1 MNIYKRVDDLVNEYT
16 EKMKMPEVFMSPE
29 YLAFIRQK
37 AANIISG
44 TFYHLRQEGF
54 AATQSAEDRIL
65 HNLSVNLMHDP
76 QSEITAFAADNGG
89 QGQLIG
95 INTGHELVMS
105 HPAREEQHL
114 AVLGMLYHELGH
126 VLYTDY
132 PTKRSWLRKLESKGW
147 FPQAP
152 GGINTP
158 GGVIVEQLLQDEDL
172 RPLVIDLASGIEN
185 RIEDGYI
192 ETEVRLMCPGMGRA
206 LPEGDEDV
214 KVYNLGDVI
223 AEAERRSANWKVS
236 KPGDDAGFI
245 ERRAEPSAP
254 VYGTERVFEPDGEAA
269 YVPEPEP
276 EYSPE
281 PEYITEPEPEQYRPD
296 AFENIR
302 TGGYGPEDEDADYAA
317 EGSEDGEPPRARR
330 RFRRERAENQAGPVL
345 GTLAILGY
353 KLRRAMTAGEA
364 AAVEDEVETGPEM
377 PADRAAKYYAA
388 SVTSL
393 KLRFRLAL
401 FLSVILCWISFG
413 LPTAGALGH
422 DLKTTSLVCLAIELT
437 VVMLGL
443 DIFTNGI
450 MSLVRNRPG
459 LWTMVSFSCI
469 ASALDAVV
477 SYAVG
482 TAGWG
487 LPFCGAA
494 ALSMTFALWGAL
506 LTARGL
512 RLSAKAQELAEDP
525 FCVSA
530 ETGVLDEGAALIK
543 FKRPTTGWLRRS
555 EEPDAA
561 ENAFSSLAP
570 WLIAAS
576 LLLSII
582 ATAVSKSW
590 TSFFRILA
598 AISSCTA
605 PAAAFMACA
614 LPYAVLARRVFRSG
628 AAVAGWPGIRDIG
641 RSRRLVVTDTDL
653 FPSDAV
659 SIESIRILDGMAP
672 VRVIS
677 AAGSL
682 ICASGSGLA
691 QSFLEL
697 MRKNGCTMLRVEDFC
712 CHEGGGLTS
721 IIEGQEVIC
730 GSAGFM
736 RLMGIMIPQ
745 KLASRSSVF
754 IAMGGTLTGIFNI
767 NYEPTGPVRAALASL
782 LHSNR
787 NPLFAVRDFL
797 VTPLMLRQKYRLP
810 TDGFDFPPFARRYEV
825 SGAEPGE
832 DSQISALLSREGLG
846 SFVEVADC
854 GRKAYIASALG
865 TVLGALCAVVG
876 VALFFIL
883 IVTGGAGAV
892 TAANVMTYLLLWFVP
907 VLIASIASAV

>member
-1 MNIYKRVDDLVNEYT
+1 MTDNGISLEDKLNDTVDDISLEAILAEYGDFGLGVP
-16 EKMKMPEVFMSPE
+16 PEDEVSARSRRIVMEALGETF
-29 YLAFIRQK
+29 A
-37 AANIISG
+37 G
-44 TFYHLRQEGF
+44 TADSAEAEGTEGF
-54 AATQSAEDRIL
+54 PSY
-65 HNLSVNLMHDP
+65 
-76 QSEITAFAADNGG
+76 AD
-89 QGQLIG
+89 
-95 INTGHELVMS
+95 EE
-105 HPAREEQHL
+105 PAREYRPRRARKSSRRREREREEL
-114 AVLGMLYHELGH
+114 REYRPRREREHER
-126 VLYTDY
+126 YEACE
-132 PTKRSWLRKLESKGW
+132 PA
-147 FPQAP
+147 AP
-152 GGINTP
+152 
-158 GGVIVEQLLQDEDL
+158 VIPDEDDDVKVY
-172 RPLVIDLASGIEN
+172 R
-185 RIEDGYI
+185 
-192 ETEVRLMCPGMGRA
+192 PGMGKM
-206 LPEGDEDV
+206 PEGDEDV

-223 AEAERRSANWKVS
+223 AEAERRSANWNIS
-236 KPGDDAGFI
+236 RPGDEAGFVSRPI
-245 ERRAEPSAP
+245 EPAEDTADFTPAAFSEDPFRGSEPSYD
-254 VYGTERVFEPDGEAA
+254 VEPDYGQEYATA
-269 YVPEPEP
+269 PEYIPEQEYEPEP
-276 EYSPE
+276 EYSAEQEYE
-281 PEYITEPEPEQYRPD
+281 PGQYTPD

-302 TGGYGPEDEDADYAA
+302 TGGYGLEDEDAEYAA
-317 EGSEDGEPPRARR
+317 EGSEDEEPPAPRR
-330 RFRRERAENQAGPVL
+330 RFRRGGSEKQAGPVL

-353 KLRRAMTAGEA
+353 KLRRAMIAGEA

-388 SVTSL
+388 NVSSL
-393 KLRFRLAL
+393 KIRFRLAL
-401 FLSVILCWISFG
+401 FFSVILCWISFG

-422 DLKTTSLVCLAIELT
+422 DLKTTSLVCLALELT

-459 LWTMVSFSCI
+459 LWTLVSFSCV

-512 RLSAKAQELAEDP
+512 RLSARAQELAEDP

-530 ETGVLDEGAALIK
+530 ESGVLDEGAALIK

-561 ENAFSSLAP
+561 ENVFSSLAP

-576 LLLSII
+576 LLLSVI
-582 ATAVSKSW
+582 ATAVTRSW
-590 TSFFRILA
+590 TSFFRVLA
-598 AISSCTA
+598 AISSCCA
-605 PAAAFMACA
+605 PFAAFLACA
-614 LPYAVLARRVFRSG
+614 LPYAVLARRVFRAG

-641 RSRRLVVTDTDL
+641 RSQRLVVTDTDL
-653 FPSDAV
+653 FPSDSV
-659 SIESIRILDGMAP
+659 SIESIRILDGLQP
-672 VRVIS
+672 DRVIS

-691 QSFLEL
+691 PNFLEL
-697 MRKNGCTMLRVEDFC
+697 MRKNGCSMLRVEDFC

-754 IAMGGTLTGIFNI
+754 IAISGVLTGIFNI
-767 NYEPTGPVRAALASL
+767 SYEPTGPVRAALASL

-787 NPLFAVRDFL
+787 DPLFAVRDFL

-854 GRKAYIASALG
+854 SRKAYIASALG
-865 TVLGALCAVVG
+865 TILGALCAVVG
-876 VALFFIL
+876 VVLFFIL
-883 IVTGGAGAV
+883 IVTGGVGAV
-892 TAANVMTYLLLWFVP
+892 TAANAMAYMLLWTAP
-907 VLIASIASAV
+907 VLVAAIASAV

>member
-1 MNIYKRVDDLVNEYT
+1 MTDNGISLEDKLNDTADDISLEAILAEYGDFGLGVP
-16 EKMKMPEVFMSPE
+16 PEDEVGARSRRIVMEALGETFSG
-29 YLAFIRQK
+29 
-37 AANIISG
+37 AAG
-44 TFYHLRQEGF
+44 
-54 AATQSAEDRIL
+54 SAE
-65 HNLSVNLMHDP
+65 
-76 QSEITAFAADNGG
+76 ADGTEG
-89 QGQLIG
+89 LPSY
-95 INTGHELVMS
+95 EDDE
-105 HPAREEQHL
+105 PAREYRPRRARKSSSRRRERE
-114 AVLGMLYHELGH
+114 ELRE
-126 VLYTDY
+126 YRPRRERDY
-132 PTKRSWLRKLESKGW
+132 DRGRYEP
-147 FPQAP
+147 AP
-152 GGINTP
+152 SP
-158 GGVIVEQLLQDEDL
+158 AMPDEDDDVKVY
-172 RPLVIDLASGIEN
+172 R
-185 RIEDGYI
+185 
-192 ETEVRLMCPGMGRA
+192 PGMGT

-214 KVYNLGDVI
+214 KVYNLGSVI
-223 AEAERRSANWKVS
+223 AEAERRSANWNVS
-236 KPGDDAGFI
+236 KPGDEAGFVS
-245 ERRAEPSAP
+245 RPVEPAAP
-254 VYGTERVFEPDGEAA
+254 VYDTEQVCEPDGEAA

-281 PEYITEPEPEQYRPD
+281 PEYITEPEQYRPD

-317 EGSEDGEPPRARR
+317 EGSEDEEPPRPRR
-330 RFRRERAENQAGPVL
+330 RFRRDRAENQAGPVL

-388 SVTSL
+388 NVSSL
-393 KLRFRLAL
+393 KIRFRLAL
-401 FLSVILCWISFG
+401 FFSIILCWISFG

-422 DLKTTSLVCLAIELT
+422 DLKTTSLVCLALELT

-512 RLSAKAQELAEDP
+512 RLSVKAQELAEDP

-576 LLLSII
+576 LLLSVI
-582 ATAVSKSW
+582 ATAVTRSW

-605 PAAAFMACA
+605 PVAAFLACA
-614 LPYAVLARRVFRSG
+614 LPYAVVARRVFRSG

-641 RSRRLVVTDTDL
+641 RSQRLVVTDTDL

-659 SIESIRILDGMAP
+659 SIESIRILDGMQP

-691 QSFLEL
+691 QCFLEL
-697 MRKNGCTMLRVEDFC
+697 MRKNGCSMLRVEDFC

-754 IAMGGTLTGIFNI
+754 IAISGTLTGIFNI

-825 SGAEPGE
+825 SGTEPGE

-865 TVLGALCAVVG
+865 TVLGAVCAVVG
-876 VALFFIL
+876 VLLFFIL

-892 TAANVMTYLLLWFVP
+892 TAANVMAYLLLWLVP
-907 VLIASIASAV
+907 VLIAAVVSAL

>member
-1 MNIYKRVDDLVNEYT
+1 MDLTDNGISLEDKLNDTVDDISLEAILAEYGDFGLGVP
-16 EKMKMPEVFMSPE
+16 PEDEVSARSRRIVMEALGETF
-29 YLAFIRQK
+29 A
-37 AANIISG
+37 G
-44 TFYHLRQEGF
+44 TADSAEAEGTEGF
-54 AATQSAEDRIL
+54 PSY
-65 HNLSVNLMHDP
+65 
-76 QSEITAFAADNGG
+76 AD
-89 QGQLIG
+89 
-95 INTGHELVMS
+95 EE
-105 HPAREEQHL
+105 PAREYRPRRARKSSRRREREREEL
-114 AVLGMLYHELGH
+114 REYRPRREREHER
-126 VLYTDY
+126 YEACE
-132 PTKRSWLRKLESKGW
+132 PA
-147 FPQAP
+147 AP
-152 GGINTP
+152 
-158 GGVIVEQLLQDEDL
+158 VIPDEDDDVKVY
-172 RPLVIDLASGIEN
+172 R
-185 RIEDGYI
+185 
-192 ETEVRLMCPGMGRA
+192 PGMGK

-223 AEAERRSANWKVS
+223 AEAERRSANWNIS
-236 KPGDDAGFI
+236 RPGDEAGFVSRPI
-245 ERRAEPSAP
+245 EPAEDTADFTPAAFSEDPFRGSEPSYDAEPYYGQEYAP
-254 VYGTERVFEPDGEAA
+254 APEYIPEQE
-269 YVPEPEP
+269 YEPEP
-276 EYSPE
+276 EYSAE
-281 PEYITEPEPEQYRPD
+281 QEYEPEQYTPD

-302 TGGYGPEDEDADYAA
+302 TGGYGLEDEDAEYAA
-317 EGSEDGEPPRARR
+317 EGSEDEEPPAPRR
-330 RFRRERAENQAGPVL
+330 RFRRGGAEKQAGPVL

-353 KLRRAMTAGEA
+353 KLRRAMIAGEA

-388 SVTSL
+388 NVSSL
-393 KLRFRLAL
+393 KIRFRLAL
-401 FLSVILCWISFG
+401 FFSVILCWISFG

-422 DLKTTSLVCLAIELT
+422 DLKTTSLVCLALELT

-459 LWTMVSFSCI
+459 LWTLVSFSCV

-512 RLSAKAQELAEDP
+512 RLSARAQELAEDP

-530 ETGVLDEGAALIK
+530 ESGVLDEGAALIK

-561 ENAFSSLAP
+561 ENVFSSLAP

-576 LLLSII
+576 LLLSVI
-582 ATAVSKSW
+582 ATAVTRSW
-590 TSFFRILA
+590 TSFFRVLA
-598 AISSCTA
+598 AISSCCA
-605 PAAAFMACA
+605 PFAAFLACA
-614 LPYAVLARRVFRSG
+614 LPYAVLARRVFRAG

-641 RSRRLVVTDTDL
+641 RSQRLVVTDTDL
-653 FPSDAV
+653 FPSDSV
-659 SIESIRILDGMAP
+659 SIESIRILDGLQP
-672 VRVIS
+672 DRVIS

-691 QSFLEL
+691 PNFLEL
-697 MRKNGCTMLRVEDFC
+697 MRKNGCSMLRVEDFC

-754 IAMGGTLTGIFNI
+754 IAISGVLTGIFNI
-767 NYEPTGPVRAALASL
+767 SYEPTGPVRAALASL

-854 GRKAYIASALG
+854 SRKAYIASALG
-865 TVLGALCAVVG
+865 TILGALCAVVG
-876 VALFFIL
+876 VVLFFIL
-883 IVTGGAGAV
+883 IVTGGVGAV
-892 TAANVMTYLLLWFVP
+892 TAANAMAYMLLWMAP
-907 VLIASIASAV
+907 VLVAAIASAV

>member
-1 MNIYKRVDDLVNEYT
+1 MDLTDNGISLEDKLNDTVDDISLEAILAEYGDFGLGVP
-16 EKMKMPEVFMSPE
+16 PEDEVSARSRRIVMEALGETF
-29 YLAFIRQK
+29 A
-37 AANIISG
+37 G
-44 TFYHLRQEGF
+44 TADSAEAEGTEGF
-54 AATQSAEDRIL
+54 PSY
-65 HNLSVNLMHDP
+65 
-76 QSEITAFAADNGG
+76 AD
-89 QGQLIG
+89 
-95 INTGHELVMS
+95 EA
-105 HPAREEQHL
+105 PAREYRPRRARKSSRRRERERE
-114 AVLGMLYHELGH
+114 ELRE
-126 VLYTDY
+126 YRPRREREY
-132 PTKRSWLRKLESKGW
+132 ERYEAYEPA
-147 FPQAP
+147 AP
-152 GGINTP
+152 
-158 GGVIVEQLLQDEDL
+158 VIPDEDDDVKVY
-172 RPLVIDLASGIEN
+172 R
-185 RIEDGYI
+185 
-192 ETEVRLMCPGMGRA
+192 PGMGK

-223 AEAERRSANWKVS
+223 AEAERRSANWNIS
-236 KPGDDAGFI
+236 RPGDEAGFVSRPI
-245 ERRAEPSAP
+245 EPAAETADFTHAAFSEDSFQGSEPSYDAEPDYGQEYAP
-254 VYGTERVFEPDGEAA
+254 A
-269 YVPEPEP
+269 PEYIPEQEYETEP
-276 EYSPE
+276 EYSAE
-281 PEYITEPEPEQYRPD
+281 QEYEPEQYTPD

-302 TGGYGPEDEDADYAA
+302 TGGYGLEDEDAEYAA
-317 EGSEDGEPPRARR
+317 EGSEDEEPPAPRR
-330 RFRRERAENQAGPVL
+330 RFRRGGAEKQAGPVL

-353 KLRRAMTAGEA
+353 KLRRAMIAGEA

-388 SVTSL
+388 NVSSL
-393 KLRFRLAL
+393 KIRFRLAL
-401 FLSVILCWISFG
+401 FFSVILCWISFG

-422 DLKTTSLVCLAIELT
+422 DLKTTSLVCLALELT

-459 LWTMVSFSCI
+459 LWTLVSFSCV

-561 ENAFSSLAP
+561 ENVFSSLAP

-576 LLLSII
+576 LLFSVI
-582 ATAVSKSW
+582 ATAVTRSW
-590 TSFFRILA
+590 TSFFRVLA
-598 AISSCTA
+598 AISSCCA
-605 PAAAFMACA
+605 PFAAFLACA
-614 LPYAVLARRVFRSG
+614 LPYAVLARRVFRAG

-641 RSRRLVVTDTDL
+641 RSQRLVVTDTDL
-653 FPSDAV
+653 FPSDSV
-659 SIESIRILDGMAP
+659 SIESIRILDGLQP
-672 VRVIS
+672 DRVIS

-691 QSFLEL
+691 PNFLDL
-697 MRKNGCTMLRVEDFC
+697 MRKNGCSMLRVEDFC

-754 IAMGGTLTGIFNI
+754 IAISGVLTGIFNI

-865 TVLGALCAVVG
+865 TILGALCAVVG
-876 VALFFIL
+876 VVLFFIL
-883 IVTGGAGAV
+883 IVTGGVGAV
-892 TAANVMTYLLLWFVP
+892 TAANAMAYMLLWTAP
-907 VLIASIASAV
+907 VLVAAIASAV

>member
-1 MNIYKRVDDLVNEYT
+1 MTDNGISLEDKLNDTADDISLEAILAEYGDFGLGV
-16 EKMKMPEVFMSPE
+16 PPSDEVGARSRRIVME
-29 YLAFIRQK
+29 AL
-37 AANIISG
+37 G
-44 TFYHLRQEGF
+44 ETFTG
-54 AATQSAEDRIL
+54 AATSA
-65 HNLSVNLMHDP
+65 
-76 QSEITAFAADNGG
+76 AAEGTEGLPSYDDGEAAREYRPRRARKSASRRRERE
-89 QGQLIG
+89 
-95 INTGHELVMS
+95 HEEAREYRPRRERERYE
-105 HPAREEQHL
+105 PARYESAPSP
-114 AVLGMLYHELGH
+114 AV
-126 VLYTDY
+126 
-132 PTKRSWLRKLESKGW
+132 P
-147 FPQAP
+147 
-152 GGINTP
+152 
-158 GGVIVEQLLQDEDL
+158 DEDDDVKVY
-172 RPLVIDLASGIEN
+172 R
-185 RIEDGYI
+185 
-192 ETEVRLMCPGMGRA
+192 PGMGRA

-236 KPGDDAGFI
+236 KPGDEAGFI

-364 AAVEDEVETGPEM
+364 VAVEDEVETGPEM

-459 LWTMVSFSCI
+459 LWTLVSFSCI

-907 VLIASIASAV
+907 VLIASVASAV

>member
-1 MNIYKRVDDLVNEYT
+1 MTDNGISLEDKLNDTVDDISLEAILAEYGDFGLGVP
-16 EKMKMPEVFMSPE
+16 PEDEVSARSRRIVMEALGETF
-29 YLAFIRQK
+29 A
-37 AANIISG
+37 G
-44 TFYHLRQEGF
+44 TADSAEAEGTEGF
-54 AATQSAEDRIL
+54 PSY
-65 HNLSVNLMHDP
+65 
-76 QSEITAFAADNGG
+76 AD
-89 QGQLIG
+89 
-95 INTGHELVMS
+95 EE
-105 HPAREEQHL
+105 PAREYRPRRARKSSRRREREREEL
-114 AVLGMLYHELGH
+114 REYRPRREREHER
-126 VLYTDY
+126 YEACE
-132 PTKRSWLRKLESKGW
+132 PA
-147 FPQAP
+147 AP
-152 GGINTP
+152 
-158 GGVIVEQLLQDEDL
+158 VIPDEDDDVKVY
-172 RPLVIDLASGIEN
+172 R
-185 RIEDGYI
+185 
-192 ETEVRLMCPGMGRA
+192 PGMGK

-223 AEAERRSANWKVS
+223 AEAERRSANWNIS
-236 KPGDDAGFI
+236 RPGDEAGFVSRPI
-245 ERRAEPSAP
+245 EPAEDTADFTPEAFSEDPFRGSEPSYDAEPD
-254 VYGTERVFEPDGEAA
+254 YGQ
-269 YVPEPEP
+269 
-276 EYSPE
+276 EYAPE
-281 PEYITEPEPEQYRPD
+281 PEYIPEQEYETEPEYSAEQEYESGQYTPD

-302 TGGYGPEDEDADYAA
+302 TGGYGLEDEDAEYAA
-317 EGSEDGEPPRARR
+317 EGSEDEEPPAPRR
-330 RFRRERAENQAGPVL
+330 RFRRGGSEKQAGPVL

-353 KLRRAMTAGEA
+353 KLRRAMIAGEA

-388 SVTSL
+388 NVSSL
-393 KLRFRLAL
+393 KIRFRLAL
-401 FLSVILCWISFG
+401 FFSVILCWISFG

-422 DLKTTSLVCLAIELT
+422 DLKTTSLVCLALELT

-459 LWTMVSFSCI
+459 LWTLVSFSCV

-512 RLSAKAQELAEDP
+512 RLSARAQELAEDP

-530 ETGVLDEGAALIK
+530 ESGVLDEGAALIK

-561 ENAFSSLAP
+561 ENVFSSLAP

-576 LLLSII
+576 LLLSVI
-582 ATAVSKSW
+582 ATAVTRSW
-590 TSFFRILA
+590 TSFFRVLA
-598 AISSCTA
+598 AISSCCA
-605 PAAAFMACA
+605 PFAAFLACA
-614 LPYAVLARRVFRSG
+614 LPYAVLARRVFRAG

-641 RSRRLVVTDTDL
+641 RSQRLVVTDTDL
-653 FPSDAV
+653 FPSDSV
-659 SIESIRILDGMAP
+659 SIESIRILDGLQP
-672 VRVIS
+672 DRVIS

-691 QSFLEL
+691 PNFLEL
-697 MRKNGCTMLRVEDFC
+697 MRKNGCSMLRVEDFC

-754 IAMGGTLTGIFNI
+754 IAISGVLTGIFNI
-767 NYEPTGPVRAALASL
+767 SYEPTGPVRAALASL

-787 NPLFAVRDFL
+787 DPLFAVRDFL

-846 SFVEVADC
+846 SFVEMADC
-854 GRKAYIASALG
+854 SRKAYIASALG
-865 TVLGALCAVVG
+865 TILGALCAVVG
-876 VALFFIL
+876 VVLFFIL
-883 IVTGGAGAV
+883 IVTGGVGAV
-892 TAANVMTYLLLWFVP
+892 TAANAMAYMLLWTAP
-907 VLIASIASAV
+907 VLVAAIASAV